1 MARFEEIDRNSG
13 VDSLRPGAE
22 WIMVP
27 KGKSNIVCLTGGP
40 GYGVKAVE
48 GKSYVRI
55 AEISEDKYADEI
67 GRINALFIG
76 KDDKLLRITGLQRG
90 PGKIAATKGSD
101 KAELKFSVH
110 GSRTFNISFF
120 FLHDLDAQNRS
131 TPRTA
136 FSQKDATGWVEKLN
150 QVYGPQANIWF
161 ELGKNMPLA
170 ISGLGAVVSSD
181 HAQMLADHKDAQVAT
196 GKTKESKA
204 PIRVFLAGPAIRSSD
219 TSHPFGFYHIDSKVI
234 LLKDQQ
240 EPNIWDKLGGP
251 TSLMLKTLAHE
262 IGHFLKSFSGGRR
275 RTRPLREIGICER
288 HSQHHRWQ
296 RYQDFAPARSGL
308 EPDLGGSLPA
318 SP

>member
-27 KGKSNIVCLTGGP
+27 KGKSNIVCLTGGA

-48 GKSYVRI
+48 GKSYVKI
-55 AEISEDKYADEI
+55 DVISEDKYADEI

-131 TPRTA
+131 TPQNGVLAEGRHWLGRKAEPSLRAPGQYLVRTGQEHA
-136 FSQKDATGWVEKLN
+136 ACHLWARRGREF
-150 QVYGPQANIWF
+150 GP
-161 ELGKNMPLA
+161 
-170 ISGLGAVVSSD
+170 
-181 HAQMLADHKDAQVAT
+181 
-196 GKTKESKA
+196 
-204 PIRVFLAGPAIRSSD
+204 R
-219 TSHPFGFYHIDSKVI
+219 
-234 LLKDQQ
+234 
-240 EPNIWDKLGGP
+240 PN
-251 TSLMLKTLAHE
+251 AC
-262 IGHFLKSFSGGRR
+262 R
-275 RTRPLREIGICER
+275 
-288 HSQHHRWQ
+288 
-296 RYQDFAPARSGL
+296 A
-308 EPDLGGSLPA
+308 
-318 SP
+318 